1 MPGSLVAGALG
12 LINAAGALTPMGFVV
27 AFAVNMVASSILAK
41 SFGPSSNQNNT
52 LGDQS
57 NPGNPVQIPPAGDNK
72 LPVVYGSAYVGGTII
87 DLSISSD
94 YQTLYYCLAL
104 CEVTNTES
112 GGTPDT
118 ITFGNI
124 YWGGK
129 KVVFAGNGY
138 DVASLLDESTGLSDT
153 SVAGKLSFYLYRNG
167 STNPTN
173 SSFTAY
179 STSVMGSTSLV
190 YQWNS
195 TKLMSNCAFAIIKI
209 QYSQA
214 ANLTGLQQTR
224 FQVTNSRSAPGDCFN
239 DYLFSTR
246 YGAAVPTANI
256 DSTSLTALNV
266 YSNQLMTYTPYTGG
280 SSTLTRFRFDGQ
292 LDTQQ
297 SIMTNLQYMAT
308 CCDCLLRYNE
318 ITNTWGVVVQSSTY
332 TVAMALDDSNIIG
345 SINVTPLD
353 IASSFNIAEVK
364 FPDGSAQD
372 SFNSAIFNLAVINP
386 SLLYPNEPVN
396 KQSISLPLVNN
407 NVRAQNIANRF
418 LEACREDL
426 QIQLTIGYVGL
437 QLEAGDIVSL
447 TNSNYGWTAKLFRIS
462 KVTENYG
469 SDGSITASLMLTEY
483 NNLVFDDANI
493 TQFTPSP
500 NTGLPSIN
508 TFGTIPT
515 PTITL
520 SYPSSLSPYFIVNTT
535 TSNAGIVDY
544 VECWYS
550 AYSNP
555 TTSQRIF
562 AGTSAIA
569 SNGNP
574 WTPSTAL
581 TVTLTNIA
589 AGNWYFFT
597 RMVNSIGSSPYSSA
611 STVFQWRPTTF
622 AYSLQYLIVA
632 YANDIVGTG
641 LSSLPSGKTYY
652 GLFNSSA
659 SAYSTT
665 ASDYTWF
672 QASPAFST
680 TNKLCFINRTGRLF
694 SFGTA
699 PAAYASGTASYV
711 PTATFD
717 DTLWSA
723 LPDGSNYIDLD
734 VRTGQ
739 LTRTGTTSTGGGQLS
754 ISNNP
759 NGTLVGTLQQFLT
772 FPGGASTYT
781 ASAANITIDIY
792 GRVVGLVPPDTFYYT
807 SNEFTATA
815 GQTVFTPPAR
825 QAGYITGQDW
835 VFRNG
840 VLLDTTEYTES
851 STTVT
856 MNTACAVGDVVVI
869 FSFRSVNANAPYYD
883 ALAITYSSGTG
894 TTTCTYTSLPYQTV
908 AAGDKL
914 TVSNSLG
921 STVTAGSFVIG
932 TWYTILSVGT
942 TSFTAIGA
950 SANTV
955 GVIFQAT
962 GVGAGTGTA
971 SVTPSQYTVSSINYT
986 TKQIVFTTTFTATA
1000 GATIYRF
1007 RAASAAFPSFS
1018 RWTTTLSASSTYLPT
1033 TFQIYSG
1040 GETLFLNGD
1049 LVNDQDYD
1057 LVGGAITNFPAI
1069 ATGNLTIFQFAL
1081 NNFGVPNGSPALVST
1096 STVIGQTNYIF
1107 NYDPLAFEL
1116 YNAGMLQFSGTDY
1129 TSTTGTSYTLAVS
1142 PTTTTNI
1149 LSQQTFNRTGAA

>member
-1 MPGSLVAGALG
+1 MPGSIIVAAFLPSLTGF
-12 LINAAGALTPMGFVV
+12 AAGVA
-27 AFAVNMVASSILAK
+27 AFAINMVISAVIAK
-41 SFGPSSNQNNT
+41 QFTPDSNQNNT
-52 LGDQS
+52 MGDQQ
-57 NPGNPVQIPPAGDNK
+57 NPGSRTQIPPAGDNK
-72 LPVVYGSAYVGGTII
+72 IPVVYGSAYVGGTIT
-87 DLSISSD
+87 DLSITTD

-112 GGTPDT
+112 GGAPDT

-153 SVAGKLSFYLYRNG
+153 SVVGKLSFYLYRNG

-173 SSFTAY
+173 SAFNAY
-179 STSVMGSTSLV
+179 STSVMGSTSLT
-190 YQWNS
+190 YQWDS
-195 TKLMSNCAFAIIKI
+195 TKLMSNCAFAIIKV

-214 ANLTGLQQTR
+214 ANLTGIQQTK
-224 FQVTNSRSAPGDCFN
+224 FQVTNARSAPGDCFS

-246 YGAAVPTANI
+246 YGAAVPAANI

-266 YSNQLMTYTPYTGG
+266 YCNQTMTYTPYTGG

-297 SIMTNLQYMAT
+297 PIMTNLQYMAT

-345 SINVTPLD
+345 AIGVTPLD

-364 FPDGSAQD
+364 FPDSTAQD
-372 SFNSAIFNLAVINP
+372 SFNSATFNLATINP

-407 NVRAQNIANRF
+407 NVRAQNLANRF
-418 LEACREDL
+418 LESCREDL
-426 QIQLTIGYVGL
+426 QVQLTIGYVGL
-437 QLEAGDIVSL
+437 QLEAGDIVSV
-447 TNSNYGWTAKLFRIS
+447 TNTNYGWSAKLYRVA
-462 KVTENYG
+462 KVTENFG
-469 SDGSITASLMLTEY
+469 SDGTITATLMLTEY
-483 NNLVFDDANI
+483 NNTVFDDANI

-500 NTGLPSIN
+500 NSGLPSIN

-520 SYPSSLSPYFIVNTT
+520 SYPSTASPYFIVNTT
-535 TSNAGIVDY
+535 ASSAGIIDY
-544 VECWYS
+544 IECWYS
-550 AYSNP
+550 AYANP
-555 TTSQRIF
+555 TTAQRIF

-574 WTPSTAL
+574 WLPNTAL

-597 RMVNSIGSSPYSSA
+597 RMVNGVGSSPFSSA
-611 STVFQWRPTTF
+611 STVFQWRPTT
-622 AYSLQYLIVA
+622 AQYALQYLVVA
-632 YANDIVGTG
+632 YGDDIVGTG
-641 LSSLPSGKTYY
+641 ISDLPTGKTYY
-652 GLFNSSA
+652 GLYNSS
-659 SAYSTT
+659 STAYSAT
-665 ASDYTWF
+665 ASNYTWF
-672 QASPAFST
+672 AASPTFGT

-699 PAAYASGTASYV
+699 TAGYAAGTASYV
-711 PTATFD
+711 PTSTFD
-717 DTLWSA
+717 DTTWSA
-723 LPDGSNYIDLD
+723 LPDGVNYIDLD
-734 VRTGQ
+734 IRTGQ

-759 NGTLVGTLQQFLT
+759 NGTLVGQLQQFLT

-792 GRVVGLVPPDTFYYT
+792 GRVVGLVPPDSFYYT

-825 QAGYITGQDW
+825 QANYITGQDW
-835 VFRNG
+835 VYRNG

-856 MNTACAVGDVVVI
+856 MNTACVVGEVVNI
-869 FSFRSVNANAPYYD
+869 LSFRSVNANAAYYD
-883 ALAITYSSGTG
+883 FLEITYSSGSG
-894 TTTCTYTSLPYQTV
+894 TNTCTYASLPYQTI
-908 AAGDKL
+908 AAGDQL
-914 TVSNSLG
+914 TFSNTNGGTTL
-921 STVTAGSFVIG
+921 AGSFVVG
-932 TWYTILSVGT
+932 TWYTILFIGT
-942 TSFTAIGA
+942 TDFTLIGA
-950 SANTV
+950 PSNTV
-955 GVIFQAT
+955 GLIFKAT
-962 GVGAGTGTA
+962 GVGTGTGTA
-971 SVTPSQYTVSSINYT
+971 SVAPSQYTVSSINYT

-1000 GATIYRF
+1000 GAYIYRY
-1007 RAASAAFPSFS
+1007 RAANAAFPSFS
-1018 RWTTTLSASSTYLPT
+1018 RYTTTLTAASSYLPT

-1040 GETLFLNGD
+1040 GEVLFLNGD

-1057 LVGGAITNFPAI
+1057 LVAGTIGNFPAI
-1069 ATGNLTIFQFAL
+1069 ASGNLTIFQFAL
-1081 NNFGVPNGSPALVST
+1081 NNFGVPNGSPAIVST
-1096 STVIGQTNYIF
+1096 STVVGQTNYIF
-1107 NYDPLAFEL
+1107 DYNPLAFEL
-1116 YNAGMLQFSGTDY
+1116 YNQGLLQFAGTDF
-1129 TSTTGTSYTLAVS
+1129 TATTGTSYTLTDT

-1149 LSQQTFNRTGAA
+1149 LSQQTFDRTGAA

>member
-1 MPGSLVAGALG
+1 MPGSIIVATFLPG
-12 LINAAGALTPMGFVV
+12 LTGFAATAA
-27 AFAVNMVASSILAK
+27 AFAINMVVSTIIAK
-41 SFGPSSNQNNT
+41 SFSPSSNNNNT

-57 NPGNPVQIPPAGDNK
+57 NPGNPAQVPPAGDNK
-72 LPVVYGSAYVGGTII
+72 LPVVYGSAYVGGII
-87 DLSISSD
+87 TDLSITSD
-94 YQTLYYCLAL
+94 NQVLYYCLAL
-104 CEVTNTES
+104 SEVTNTES
-112 GGTPDT
+112 GGAPDT

-129 KVVFAGNGY
+129 KVIFDANGY

-173 SSFTAY
+173 SAFNAY
-179 STSVMGSTSLV
+179 STSVMGNTSLV
-190 YQWNS
+190 YQWDN
-195 TKLMSNCAFAIIKI
+195 TKLMSNCAFAILKI

-214 ANLTGLQQTR
+214 ANLLGLQQTR
-224 FQVTNSRSAPGDCFN
+224 FQITNSRSAPGDCLQ

-256 DSTSLTALNV
+256 DSASLVALNT
-266 YSNQLMTYTPYTGG
+266 YCNQLMTYTPYTGG
-280 SSTLTRFRFDGQ
+280 SSTLTRFRFDGA

-318 ITNTWGVVVQSSTY
+318 ITSTWGVIVQSPTY
-332 TVAMALDDSNIIG
+332 TVTMDLNDSNIIG

-364 FPDGSAQD
+364 FPDGTAQD
-372 SFNSAIFNLAVINP
+372 SFNSATFNLAVINP

-396 KQSISLPLVNN
+396 KQTINLPLVNN
-407 NVRAQNIANRF
+407 SVRAQNLANRF

-426 QIQLTIGYVGL
+426 QVQLTINYIGL
-437 QLEAGDIVSL
+437 QLEAGDIISL
-447 TNSNYGWTAKLFRIS
+447 TNANYGWTAKLFRIA
-462 KVTENYG
+462 KVTENYDSEG
-469 SDGSITASLMLTEY
+469 QITATLLLTEY
-483 NNLVFDDANI
+483 NSAVFDDANI
-493 TQFTPSP
+493 TEFTPSP

-508 TFGTIPT
+508 TFGTIT
-515 PTITL
+515 APTIN
-520 SYPSSLSPYFIVNTT
+520 SSAPTSASPYFVVDTP
-535 TSNAGIVDY
+535 TSTAGIVDY
-544 VECWYS
+544 VELWYS
-550 AYSNP
+550 AYASP

-574 WTPSTAL
+574 WLPSTAL
-581 TVTLTNIA
+581 TVTLNNIA

-597 RMVNSIGSSPYSSA
+597 RMVNSIGSSPYSAA

-622 AYSLQYLIVA
+622 DYALQYLIVA
-632 YANDIVGTG
+632 YADSITGTG
-641 LSSLPSGKTYY
+641 INDLPTNKTYY
-652 GLFNSSA
+652 GLYNSSA
-659 SAYSTT
+659 SSYSTNP
-665 ASDYTWF
+665 ADYTWF
-672 QASPAFST
+672 AASPAFGT
-680 TNKLCFINRTGRLF
+680 TNKLCYINRTGRLF

-699 PAAYASGTASYV
+699 PATYAAGTASYV
-711 PTATFD
+711 PASTFD
-717 DTLWSA
+717 DTTWSA
-723 LPDGSNYIDLD
+723 LPDGVNYIDLD

-754 ISNNP
+754 ITNNP
-759 NGTLVGTLQQFLT
+759 NGTLIGTLQQFLT

-781 ASAANITIDIY
+781 SSAANITIDIY
-792 GRVVGLVPPDTFYYT
+792 GRVVGVVPPDSFFYT

-815 GQTVFTPPAR
+815 GQTIFTPTAR
-825 QAGYITGQDW
+825 QANYITGQDW

-840 VLLDTTEYTES
+840 VLLDTTEYTEN

-856 MNTACAVGDVVVI
+856 MNTACVVGETVVI
-869 FSFRSVNANAPYYD
+869 LSFRSVNANAVYYD
-883 ALAITYSSGTG
+883 SLAITYSSGTG
-894 TTTCTYTSLPYQTV
+894 TNTCTYASLPYQTIV
-908 AAGDKL
+908 AGDKL
-914 TVSNSLG
+914 TFGNSNG
-921 STVTAGSFVIG
+921 ATITAGSFVVG
-932 TWYTILSVGT
+932 TWYTILTVGT
-942 TSFTAIGA
+942 TNFTLIGA
-950 SANTV
+950 ASNTV
-955 GVIFQAT
+955 GIIFQAT
-962 GVGAGTGTA
+962 GAGTGTGTA
-971 SVTPSQYTVSSINYT
+971 SVTPSQYTVSSVNYT

-1000 GATIYRF
+1000 GATIYTF
-1007 RAASAAFPSFS
+1007 RAANAAFRSFS
-1018 RWTTTLSASSTYLPT
+1018 RFTATLTAAASYLPT
-1033 TFQIYSG
+1033 TYQIYSG
-1040 GETLFLNGD
+1040 GEVLFLNGG

-1057 LVGGAITNFPAI
+1057 LVTGTIGNFPSV
-1069 ATGNLTIFQFAL
+1069 ATGNLTVIQFAL
-1081 NNFGVPNGSPALVST
+1081 NNFGVPNGSPAIVST

-1107 NYDPLAFEL
+1107 NYDPLSFDL

>member
-1 MPGSLVAGALG
+1 MPGSLVVALFELTG
-12 LINAAGALTPMGFVV
+12 FAASAT
-27 AFAVNMVASSILAK
+27 AFAVNIVASAIISK
-41 SFGPSSNQNNT
+41 SFSPNSNQNNT
-52 LGDQS
+52 LGDS
-57 NPGNPVQIPPAGDNK
+57 KNPGNPIQIGPSGDNK
-72 LPVVYGSAYVGGTII
+72 LPVVYGSAYVGGII
-87 DLSISSD
+87 TDLSITTD
-94 YQTLYYCLAL
+94 NQVLYYCLAL
-104 CEVTNTES
+104 SEVTNTEN

-129 KVVFAGNGY
+129 KVVFAANGY

-153 SVAGKLSFYLYRNG
+153 SIAGKLSFYLYKNG
-167 STNPTN
+167 STNPSN
-173 SSFTAY
+173 SAFNAY
-179 STSVMGSTSLV
+179 STSVMGNTNLV
-190 YQWNS
+190 YKWNS
-195 TKLMSNCAFAIIKI
+195 TKLMSNCAFAIVKI

-224 FQVTNSRSAPGDCFN
+224 FQITNSRSAPGDCFS

-246 YGAAVPTANI
+246 YGAAIPTANI
-256 DSTSLTALNV
+256 NSASLTALNT
-266 YSNQLMTYTPYTGG
+266 YCNQLMTYTSYTGV

-318 ITNTWGVVVQSSTY
+318 ITNTWGVIVQRPTY
-332 TVAMALDDSNIIG
+332 TIAMALNDSNIIG

-364 FPDGSAQD
+364 FPDSTMQD
-372 SFNSAIFNLAVINP
+372 SFNSATFNLATINP
-386 SLLYPNEPVN
+386 SLLFPNEPVN

-426 QIQLTIGYVGL
+426 QVQLTINYIGL

-447 TNSNYGWTAKLFRIS
+447 TNTNYGWSAKLFRVS
-462 KVTENYG
+462 RVTETYG
-469 SDGSITASLMLTEY
+469 SDGSITATLLLTEY
-483 NNLVFDDANI
+483 NSAIFDDKNI

-508 TFGTIPT
+508 VFGTIPT
-515 PTITL
+515 PTITS
-520 SYPSSLSPYFIVNTT
+520 SYPNVLSPYFVVNTT
-535 TSNAGIVDY
+535 TSSAGIVDY

-550 AYSNP
+550 AYANP
-555 TTSQRIF
+555 TATQLIF

-569 SNGNP
+569 ADGNP
-574 WTPSTAL
+574 WLPNTAL
-581 TVTLTNIA
+581 TVSLSGIA

-597 RMVNSIGSSPYSSA
+597 RMVNGIGSSPYSAASA
-611 STVFQWRPTTF
+611 VFQWRPTTF
-622 AYSLQYLIVA
+622 AYTNKYVIVA
-632 YANDIVGTG
+632 YANDNVGTG
-641 LSSLPSGKTYY
+641 ISALPSGKSYY
-652 GLFNSSA
+652 GLYNSNSS
-659 SAYSTT
+659 SYSTNP
-665 ASDYTWF
+665 ADYTWYA
-672 QASPAFST
+672 ASPTFGT

-694 SFGTA
+694 SFGIA

-711 PTATFD
+711 PTSTYD
-717 DTLWSA
+717 DTIWSA
-723 LPDGSNYIDLD
+723 LPDGTNYIDLD

-754 ISNNP
+754 IANNP
-759 NGTLVGTLQQFLT
+759 NGTLVGQLQQFLT

-781 ASAANITIDIY
+781 SSAANITIDIY

-815 GQTVFTPPAR
+815 GQTVFTPTAR
-825 QAGYITGQDW
+825 QANYITGQDW

-840 VLLDTTEYTES
+840 VLLDTTEYTET
-851 STTVT
+851 STNVT
-856 MNTACAVGDVVVI
+856 MNTACVAGEIVNI
-869 FSFRSVNANAPYYD
+869 LSFRSVNANAAYYD
-883 ALAITYSSGTG
+883 SLAITYSSGTG
-894 TTTCTYTSLPYQTV
+894 TNTCTYASLPYQTI

-914 TVSNSLG
+914 TFGNSLG
-921 STVTAGSFVIG
+921 ATITAGSFVVG
-932 TWYTILSVGT
+932 TWYTILTIGT
-942 TSFTAIGA
+942 TNYTLIGA
-950 SANTV
+950 ASNTA

-962 GVGAGTGTA
+962 GVGSGTGTA
-971 SVTPSQYTVSSINYT
+971 SITPSQYTVSSVNYT

-1000 GATIYRF
+1000 GATIYSY
-1007 RAASAAFPSFS
+1007 RAANAAFPSFS
-1018 RWTTTLSASSTYLPT
+1018 RWTTTLSAASSYLPT

-1057 LVGGAITNFPAI
+1057 LVSGTVTNFPAV
-1069 ATGNLTIFQFAL
+1069 ASGNLTIFQFAL
-1081 NNFGVPNGSPALVST
+1081 NNFGVPNGSPAIVST
-1096 STVIGQTNYIF
+1096 NTVIGQTNYIF

-1116 YNAGMLQFSGTDY
+1116 YNSGLLQLSGTDY

-1142 PTTTTNI
+1142 PTSVNNI